1 MRGPALF
8 IGILALAGCVSLP
21 DVPPPVAGQDA
32 DPGYPALIPLGDL
45 EFDAAREDAE
55 AWFNEDWS
63 DWMKSRFGVRPTLTF
78 YDNPVLLDNERDEVR
93 VEGAPIAPPWVQ
105 KA

>member
-21 DVPPPVAGQDA
+21 DVPEPVAEQDVE
-32 DPGYPALIPLGDL
+32 PGYPALIPLGDL

-55 AWFNEDWS
+55 ALRTEQD
-63 DWMKSRFGVRPTLTF
+63 VAA
-78 YDNPVLLDNERDEVR
+78 R
-93 VEGAPIAPPWVQ
+93 VASL
-105 KA
+105 KARATRLRTIDIN